1 MLITLQ
7 WCYFIFGRVVV
18 CVNVFSLAFHA
29 VTSFQLFRMDAFI
42 FRNLH
47 AFFFQA
53 GDRAHCKKRNSVF
66 PRLWW
71 ATEMSIKLSFFL
83 LALKTYRCHLSKQA
97 NGKSSTKFACTL
109 TQGLRMIWP
118 KSTGRDGE
126 TNLRA
131 QAAKLANVLLNGA
144 TEDDIWNVISNNQQN
159 AVITYKRNY
168 RHDFQRMNTL

>member
-1 MLITLQ
+1 MFFACISCCHQFSTFSNGCFYLSKFTRFLLPSGRQSALQ
-7 WCYFIFGRVVV
+7 KKK
-18 CVNVFSLAFHA
+18 FSIPKA
-29 VTSFQLFRMDAFI
+29 V
-42 FRNLH
+42 
-47 AFFFQA
+47 
-53 GDRAHCKKRNSVF
+53 
-66 PRLWW
+66 
-71 ATEMSIKLSFFL
+71 MSNWNELPVEFFL

-118 KSTGRDGE
+118 KSTGKDGE
-126 TNLRA
+126 TNFRA

-144 TEDDIWNVISNNQQN
+144 TEDDIWNAISNNQQN